1 MFLVLPRPTAVR
13 VYVVESTDTNPALQ
27 ELLEL
32 KQLYVKAT
40 GTAFGPP
47 PSDKKAKKGKGKAP
61 ASGGGGGGGGGQPK
75 QMDTRK
81 ADKAKKVSLTTAVRY
96 FYCTNTVVVLVVR
109 TKSCKHATG

>member
-1 MFLVLPRPTAVR
+1 MVIPRQSFLAQIFLILPRPTAVR
-13 VYVVESTDTNPALQ
+13 LCVVASVIEASMRSNPAAQ

-61 ASGGGGGGGGGQPK
+61 ASGGGGGGGQPK

-81 ADKAKKVSLTTAVRY
+81 ADKAKKVRLTT
-96 FYCTNTVVVLVVR
+96 TLQQ
-109 TKSCKHATG
+109 